1 MSNFSSF
8 DFEVVIKFYLSKNK
22 FAKLETKNFI
32 RVLLFCTDQELKDQF
47 FLISERL
54 TNHLEPDNQ

>member
-8 DFEVVIKFYLSKNK
+8 DFKVVIKFYLSKNK

-54 TNHLEPDNQ
+54 TNRLEPDNQ